1 MGETRREEEKID
13 GYTDKVSNKYR
24 RKKGMYG
31 NDEKEK
37 KMKSNESS
45 PRVKYC
51 EQGRVA
57 ARGRVGAGEDEGR
70 GLGVPGIDKSRLVD
84 SSFMWGKNVSSP

>member
-1 MGETRREEEKID
+1 MDIQTKYQISID
-13 GYTDKVSNKYR
+13 E
-24 RKKGMYG
+24 RKECTGM
-31 NDEKEK
+31 KKKKK
-37 KMKSNESS
+37 KMKSNERS

>member
-1 MGETRREEEKID
+1 M
-13 GYTDKVSNKYR
+13 
-24 RKKGMYG
+24 
-31 NDEKEK
+31 
-37 KMKSNESS
+37 
-45 PRVKYC
+45 KYC